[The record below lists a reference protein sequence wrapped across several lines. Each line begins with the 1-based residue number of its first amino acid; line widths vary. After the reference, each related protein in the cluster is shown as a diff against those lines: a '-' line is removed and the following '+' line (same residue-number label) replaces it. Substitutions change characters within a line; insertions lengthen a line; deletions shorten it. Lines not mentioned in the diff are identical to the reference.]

1 VAQATGMREDHDLPY
16 VDQHALTIAAPRAA
30 VWAALEGYIADTL
43 GATKMPLLGRVL
55 GTDPPSGFGVAQR
68 EPERRL
74 ALAGRHRFSRYRLVF
89 ELADE
94 SDDGEGTVL
103 RALTYAMFPGAH
115 GRAYRMLV
123 IGTRLHVLATRG
135 ILRAVARRSVDGSPS
150 FARAPATSR

>member
-1 VAQATGMREDHDLPY
+1 MPEENDLPY
-16 VDQHALTIAAPRAA
+16 VDQHAVTIAAPRTA
-30 VWAALEGYIADTL
+30 VWAALEGYVADTL
-43 GATKMPLLGRVL
+43 GATRMPLLGRIL
-55 GTDPPSGFGVAQR
+55 GAEPPSGFGVAQR

-74 ALAGRHRFSRYRLVF
+74 ALAGRHRFARYRLVF

-94 SDDGEGTVL
+94 SDGEGTVL
-103 RALTYAMFPGAH
+103 RALTYAVFPGAH

-150 FARAPATSR
+150 FASTPTTAR